1 MLYVAMGE
9 HTQQHVT

>member
-1 MLYVAMGE
+1 MLYVAMRE